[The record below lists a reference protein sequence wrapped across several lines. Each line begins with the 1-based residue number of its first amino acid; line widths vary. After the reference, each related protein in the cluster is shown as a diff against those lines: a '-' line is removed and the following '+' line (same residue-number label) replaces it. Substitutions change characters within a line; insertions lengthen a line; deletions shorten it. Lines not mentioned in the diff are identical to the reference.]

1 MDNNYAGL
9 NLVVHLNF
17 LHYFLKSRQL
27 VKVEIFI
34 SIVLNYMYYTNK
46 LPNNYKYLGIL
57 ISTYSDD
64 LNKGI
69 TTQPKKRST

>member
-1 MDNNYAGL
+1 MDNNHVGL

-17 LHYFLKSRQL
+17 LHYFLKSHQL

-34 SIVLNYMYYTNK
+34 SIVLNYMYYRNK

>member
-1 MDNNYAGL
+1 MDNNYVGL